1 MCAIKF
7 IKKDL
12 LLKSES
18 RMSNMLNELKVLETV
33 SHPNIVSVK
42 ELFYNEK
49 YFILV
54 MELAEYGEL
63 FSHI

>member
-1 MCAIKF
+1 
-7 IKKDL
+7 
-12 LLKSES
+12 
-18 RMSNMLNELKVLETV
+18 MSNMLNELKVLETV

-42 ELFYNEK
+42 ELFYNDK